1 MNVVVF
7 PQQQPKHTF
16 EEFVKPLKSMESVN
30 QDKILRIP
38 LEWINYTGG
47 DKWIIQRNIYQELDD
62 LAS

>member
-47 DKWIIQRNIYQELDD
+47 DK
-62 LAS
+62 